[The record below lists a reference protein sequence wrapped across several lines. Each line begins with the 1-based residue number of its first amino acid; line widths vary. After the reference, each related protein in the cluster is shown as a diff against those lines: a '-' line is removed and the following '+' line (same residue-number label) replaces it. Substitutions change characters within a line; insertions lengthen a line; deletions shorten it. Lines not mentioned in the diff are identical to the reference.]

1 METISPLFPLPL
13 VIYPNSVYSLHIFE
27 DRYKKMIA
35 DCMHQNKSFV
45 LVPKFENSQSKIA
58 TSVIVT
64 NKSNLHDD
72 GSFDI
77 VVKGIERVLI
87 LKQWLSEDG
96 YEDGIVDDYADVQ
109 NQISEEILFEAET
122 VFRDVIKRSK
132 VILEDSYWLNLET
145 AQYKSYKI
153 AEKSGLQ
160 LAQQI
165 DLLMI
170 TDETARLKYLT
181 NHLKRLEHFMKARE
195 AELSIIMFDGYI
207 N

>member
-1 METISPLFPLPL
+1 
-13 VIYPNSVYSLHIFE
+13 
-27 DRYKKMIA
+27 MIA